1 MMRWNLNSM
10 PLYAA
15 AYLAVFVAAYPNGFR
30 STLGTQ
36 IDLLPPLVVYCA
48 LQSKWTTLA
57 GITIF
62 GGYLFDSL
70 SANPLGLTTA
80 SLFISGCVI
89 RVNRETILRD
99 QTFAQLVIGFM
110 ASLATPVVSLLLLWL
125 LGRPPSHGLRIN
137 LATGIDRPPRSSGHT
152 GALRNLLTDQTQ
164 TQLSSRPGIEL
175 PGGSRNQT
183 EAGLS
188 HVCF

>member
-110 ASLATPVVSLLLLWL
+110 ASLATPVVSLLFLWL
-125 LGRPPSHGLRIN
+125 LGRPPLTGFGSIWQLVSTALLGA
-137 LATGIDRPPRSSGHT
+137 LATPVLFGTFERIKRKLNFRPVPESSFRADREIKRRR
-152 GALRNLLTDQTQ
+152 A
-164 TQLSSRPGIEL
+164 
-175 PGGSRNQT
+175 
-183 EAGLS
+183 
-188 HVCF
+188 